1 MNSKSILKR
10 ILPIL
15 IALLVIL
22 VVVVIASVATKD
34 KKVPGFKD
42 KSYGK
47 ESFITYTTADGN
59 EIKLSRNAVYEALR
73 GTSSD
78 QSVITSTTVNEI
90 INMIDEDLLK
100 DYIAYYNSHY
110 LERTHPYNGI
120 TEVITRLKSDGMLI
134 ACVSNKDDEPS
145 KRLIEHFFPGLFD
158 YVSGS
163 VEGVERKP
171 SAEPV
176 QRCLNALG
184 VNENEAVYIGDSDT
198 DIKTAVNSG
207 LDIISCTWG
216 YRTHA
221 FLLENGASHI
231 CTAPV
236 DLGTYMR

>member
-1 MNSKSILKR
+1 MRYRLACFDLDGTLLDTLGGLTLSLNAARRMNNLAPQTEEQVMTFINNG
-10 ILPIL
+10 
-15 IALLVIL
+15 
-22 VVVVIASVATKD
+22 VVKMIERSL
-34 KKVPGFKD
+34 
-42 KSYGK
+42 
-47 ESFITYTTADGN
+47 TADPGDYSEELKN
-59 EIKLSRNAVYEALR
+59 
-73 GTSSD
+73 G
-78 QSVITSTTVNEI
+78 
-90 INMIDEDLLK
+90 LLK

-145 KRLIEHFFPGLFD
+145 QRLIEHFFPGLVD

-184 VNENEAVYIGDSDT
+184 VNENESVYIGDSDT
-198 DIKTAVNSG
+198 DIKTALNSG

-216 YRTHA
+216 YRTHE

-236 DLGTYMR
+236 DLGTFMR